1 MLEDQHGGKMP
12 PIDLHSRYGPNSSAI
27 KNEKFQLMRQLRRV
41 ERQEAVA
48 DLQKE
53 GRKIAEL
60 MSNAAA
66 KYGSDLETLKASMN
80 DLKLKMAAVENQR
93 QKDMLAYENRL
104 RVIAKRVQ
112 ELETQEVA
120 SPEIPVK

>member
-1 MLEDQHGGKMP
+1 MLDDQVGKMP

-41 ERQEAVA
+41 ERQEAIG

-66 KYGSDLETLKASMN
+66 KYGSDMDTLKAQMN

-104 RVIAKRVQ
+104 RAIGKRVQ

>member
-1 MLEDQHGGKMP
+1 MP

-27 KNEKFQLMRQLRRV
+27 VKNEKFQLMRQLRRV
-41 ERQEAVA
+41 ERQEAVQ

-60 MSNAAA
+60 MSNAAS
-66 KYGSDLETLKASMN
+66 KYQSDMDILKAQMN
-80 DLKLKMAAVENQR
+80 DLKMKMGAIDNQR
-93 QKDMLAYENRL
+93 QKDMQAYENRL
-104 RVIAKRVQ
+104 KLIGKRLQ

>member
-1 MLEDQHGGKMP
+1 MP

-60 MSNAAA
+60 MSGAAA
-66 KYGSDLETLKASMN
+66 KYGSDLETLKAQMN
-80 DLKLKMAAVENQR
+80 DLKLKMAGVENQR

-104 RVIAKRVQ
+104 RAIAKRVQ

-120 SPEIPVK
+120 SPEIPVQ